1 MRVIQRIDNKKTAF
15 LLREALRKS
24 GASQSS
30 LSNAV
35 GINQS
40 QVSRLLSGSFQRK
53 TKSINALCIHLK
65 VNLVARKDAIK
76 LQDYPEL
83 ALCLAEVLDGS
94 RKKERAVI
102 RLLKSA
108 QTLA

>member
-1 MRVIQRIDNKKTAF
+1 MRSIKIIDNKKTAL

-30 LSNAV
+30 LSKII

-40 QVSRLLSGSFQRK
+40 QVSRLLSGRFQRP
-53 TKSINALCIHLK
+53 TKSVNALCIHFK
-65 VNLVARKDAIK
+65 VNSVARKEAIK
-76 LQDYPEL
+76 LQNYPEL
-83 ALCLAEVLDGS
+83 ALCLGEVLDGS

-108 QTLA
+108 QTLT

>member
-1 MRVIQRIDNKKTAF
+1 MRYMECIDNKKTAL

-24 GASQSS
+24 GASQLS
-30 LSNAV
+30 LSNII

-40 QVSRLLSGSFQRK
+40 QVSRLLSGRFQRP
-53 TKSINALCIHLK
+53 TKSLNALCIHLK
-65 VNLVARKDAIK
+65 VGPVARKGAIK
-76 LQDYPEL
+76 LQNYPEL
-83 ALCLAEVLDGS
+83 ALCLGEVLDGS

>member
-1 MRVIQRIDNKKTAF
+1 MRYEYRIDNTKTAQ
-15 LLREALRKS
+15 LLRDALRKS
-24 GASQSS
+24 GVSQSS
-30 LSNAV
+30 LSKII

-40 QVSRLLSGSFQRK
+40 QVSRLLMGRFQRP
-53 TKSINALCIHLK
+53 TKSVNALCEHLK
-65 VNLVARKDAIK
+65 VNPVARKDAIE
-76 LQDYPEL
+76 LRNYPEL
-83 ALCLAEVLDGS
+83 ALCLDEVLDGS